1 MGFGLATPKTT
12 FEVQPGIAHCQTTSK
27 GCCCLY
33 DLYGAGAE
41 ATSNFS
47 EKWRLLAHSHNS
59 FNDFSIIYIYIFNLK
74 KSAGS
79 LSAGAFKHRN
89 HGWVCQNG
97 APSKWLLKR
106 RWGPWPCLDSKS
118 IMAMAGKFHE
128 I

>member
-1 MGFGLATPKTT
+1 MTISFFFFSFTFSKMGFGLATPKTT

-59 FNDFSIIYIYIFNLK
+59 FNDFSIIYIYIYSILK
-74 KSAGS
+74 SQPEAFQLAHLSIETMAGCVKTGP
-79 LSAGAFKHRN
+79 L
-89 HGWVCQNG
+89 QNG
-97 APSKWLLKR
+97 Y
-106 RWGPWPCLDSKS
+106 
-118 IMAMAGKFHE
+118 
-128 I
+128 